1 MIKVFEKFD
10 LNPTEIAEDSQFE
23 VIGTNDSSWSW
34 EYDSDS
40 VHAEILLDK
49 VEDSLYLKIRKVH
62 TKSGLGAGSVARDL
76 EFVKIGTLQKPDL
89 KEVRT
94 LLKKHGHERSRT
106 GGPFSTHWSDEEG
119 NKMSISDLLSMHK
132 PEKIK
137 PELKHIK
144 PISKFKE
151 EPKNKDIELVK
162 YSDRSYALFGE
173 DTKKIKDELN
183 ILGCKYNRFLTDPT
197 TGQKRAGWICSI
209 GKLDKVKEL
218 L

>member
-1 MIKVFEKFD
+1 
-10 LNPTEIAEDSQFE
+10 
-23 VIGTNDSSWSW
+23 
-34 EYDSDS
+34 
-40 VHAEILLDK
+40 
-49 VEDSLYLKIRKVH
+49 
-62 TKSGLGAGSVARDL
+62 
-76 EFVKIGTLQKPDL
+76 
-89 KEVRT
+89 
-94 LLKKHGHERSRT
+94 
-106 GGPFSTHWSDEEG
+106 
-119 NKMSISDLLSMHK
+119 MHK